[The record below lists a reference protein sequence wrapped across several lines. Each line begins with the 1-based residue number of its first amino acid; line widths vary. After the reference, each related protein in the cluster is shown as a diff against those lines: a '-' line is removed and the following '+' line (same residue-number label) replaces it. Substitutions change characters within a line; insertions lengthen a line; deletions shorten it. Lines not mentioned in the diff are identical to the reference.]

1 MQIPTLRLALLLALL
16 PLAAPAETPSPATFE
31 HEDRALATLI
41 EFPELRGDARAVIR
55 CVAVIER
62 DGKFDRS
69 GCYETQPSDQVVIA
83 AIGKATKKARMTPAR
98 FDGRGREVYVQY
110 RGLIER
116 KGDENTVVIYNNP
129 GLTENVEA
137 YGEAHVAAQRA
148 LTNEE
153 WMQVCPQQT
162 RFLVWAKAH
171 VDESGR
177 QSSISL
183 IPGEGSPPIT
193 EKCRAG
199 IVATLEASAFTP
211 AYADGE
217 PVPSSF
223 IEPFGN

>member
-1 MQIPTLRLALLLALL
+1 MRSLTAILFALLVLL
-16 PLAAPAETPSPATFE
+16 PLAGVAGTPTPARFE
-31 HEDRALATLI
+31 HEDRALARLI

-62 DGKFDRS
+62 DGEFDRS
-69 GCYETQPSDQVVIA
+69 GCYETQPSDQVFIA
-83 AIGKATKKARMTPAR
+83 AIVKATKKARMTPAR
-98 FDGRGREVYVQY
+98 FDGRSREVYVQY
-110 RGLIER
+110 RVVMER
-116 KGDENTVVIYNNP
+116 KGEENTVEILNNP
-129 GLTENVEA
+129 GLAENVDA

-148 LTNEE
+148 LTKEP
-153 WMQVCPQQT
+153 WMSACPQQT

-171 VDESGR
+171 VDETGR

-183 IPGEGSPPIT
+183 LPGEGSPPVT
-193 EKCRAG
+193 EKCRAA
-199 IVATLEASAFTP
+199 IVATIEASQFTP